1 MKQLFVYIGII
12 ILPFLPITM
21 GISPPQPMLTSI
33 LTSLFSLLALKL
45 TRHLPLSFFQNYEH
59 KLLAWS
65 LVIMTSS
72 VLGYFILFY
81 LFAFR
86 IPTTS
91 EITIVGCGF
100 TDNARLISPE
110 YQVSPLDDCPG
121 NFENLLKDATYNA
134 YEIWSKYSILTVRTL
149 IYLTWNLF
157 FLSLTIILSL
167 IFRYPLSAKVNKSTL
182 ISASPKTLEPYIVST
197 DVFLGYSR
205 NDYDRALLVS
215 DALKSEGLSVW
226 WDIQIHPGETWDEVI
241 PAALASAG
249 IVVILWSKNSI
260 NSTWVREEAHR
271 AKRSQK
277 LLPAIIDDVEIPYG
291 FELVQAANLKNWNGD
306 KEHVGFRK
314 LLDGINHFL
323 ISQTTS

>member
-1 MKQLFVYIGII
+1 MKQSFFYISII

-21 GISPPQPMLTSI
+21 GISPPQPILTSI
-33 LTSLFSLLALKL
+33 LTSLICLTVLQLTRYFSLN
-45 TRHLPLSFFQNYEH
+45 FFQNYEH
-59 KLLAWS
+59 KFLVWS
-65 LVIMTSS
+65 LVIMIFS
-72 VLGYFILFY
+72 VLIYFILFH

-91 EITIVGCGF
+91 EITIAGCGF
-100 TDNARLISPE
+100 TENARLIAPE
-110 YQVSPLDDCPG
+110 YHVSPSDDCPG

-134 YEIWSKYSILTVRTL
+134 YEIWSKYSILAVRTL

-157 FLSLTIILSL
+157 FFSVTIILSL
-167 IFRYPLSAKVNKSTL
+167 IFRFPLPANGNKSPL
-182 ISASPKTLEPYIVST
+182 KSASPNALEPYIIST

-205 NDYDRALLVS
+205 NDSDRALLVA

-241 PAALASAG
+241 PAALASARV
-249 IVVILWSKNSI
+249 VVILWSKNSI

-291 FELVQAANLKNWNGD
+291 FELVQTANLKDWNGN
-306 KEHVGFRK
+306 KAHAGFRK

-323 ISQTTS
+323 LSQSIP